1 MPNWQHTSA
10 TSSPRATSAPTFQ
23 VTGPLGKNN
32 GFNTA
37 DVFAACAEP
46 TPDNQYTTFK
56 PTRTHWFEGIFFRS
70 AHVLARR
77 EPQCPTR
84 ASVPDEGLSAR
95 REQVRAS
102 PTRSPHGPPHDSPH
116 TEADLRRIDGLQ
128 FPIQWKTSIWY
139 AFAAYAEPTPDNQ
152 YTTPPPH
159 STTCVCR
166 LRGTNSQQPVPTS
179 TPHHLLIPPHALAA
193 YAEPTLNNQY
203 TAVTFS

>member
-10 TSSPRATSAPTFQ
+10 TSSPRATFTPTFQ
-23 VTGPLGKNN
+23 ITGPLRKK
-32 GFNTA
+32 
-37 DVFAACAEP
+37 
-46 TPDNQYTTFK
+46 Q
-56 PTRTHWFEGIFFRS
+56 RTHWFEGIFFRS

-166 LRGTNSQQPVPTS
+166 LRGTNSQQPV
-179 TPHHLLIPPHALAA
+179 HRRHVFM
-193 YAEPTLNNQY
+193 NNNEHVSQRN
-203 TAVTFS
+203 ATFN

>member
-1 MPNWQHTSA
+1 MQCFGDLIAMEGTNANEPCRIGSIR
-10 TSSPRATSAPTFQ
+10 PRRQARERRSLQPSKSQ
-23 VTGPLGKNN
+23 VPSGKK
-32 GFNTA
+32 
-37 DVFAACAEP
+37 
-46 TPDNQYTTFK
+46 Q
-56 PTRTHWFEGIFFRS
+56 RTHWFEGIFFRS

-102 PTRSPHGPPHDSPH
+102 PTRSPHGPPHGPPHDSPH

-166 LRGTNSQQPVPTS
+166 LRGTNSQQPV
-179 TPHHLLIPPHALAA
+179 HRRHVFM
-193 YAEPTLNNQY
+193 NNNEHVSQRN
-203 TAVTFS
+203 ATFN